1 MLFAFPVAIA
11 VPITGGFLLGGP
23 ALGFLAAVL
32 VAIVIVVAAIRME
45 PREWRRS
52 AARGQPGAPVEPAPD
67 GTEVGGSRR
76 AGVARVLA
84 ALALGAAGIVVIAAT
99 EGTWRIIGW
108 GVLAVA
114 ISVMVSLMFLE
125 VGYSD
130 DRARAREQRPRRR
143 PRHGDGSP
151 HRVN

>member
-45 PREWRRS
+45 PRAWRRS

-67 GTEVGGSRR
+67 GTEVVYR
-76 AGVARVLA
+76 ANGRTA
-84 ALALGAAGIVVIAAT
+84 
-99 EGTWRIIGW
+99 E
-108 GVLAVA
+108 
-114 ISVMVSLMFLE
+114 
-125 VGYSD
+125 
-130 DRARAREQRPRRR
+130 RPRRHQPRR
-143 PRHGDGSP
+143 PLSPTGPPHVQTEPEPPTHRSPLDRPGTDGQPPDALPS
-151 HRVN
+151 RCTNRAA